1 MKRAPLRPHHKIVW
15 RSNLDTMDTDQG
27 PAADNALGGF
37 LRARRAQLRP
47 EDAGLRT
54 SNRRRVP
61 GLRRE
66 EVATLAGVSTDYY
79 MRLEQGRERHPSQQ
93 VLEAVARALQLDE
106 EAVTHL
112 YRVATPTTRRT
123 RRAPRVERVAPHL
136 RRLLDTWSD
145 TPAFVLGPALDV
157 LAHNALAAALH
168 SGFRRFDNLARMV
181 FLDPAGRGF
190 YRDWEKAANS
200 CVAEIRAAYGYDPD
214 SPRITE
220 VVDTLRVK
228 SSKFAELW
236 ARHEVKGKTQQAK
249 DLRHPEIGALEIQF
263 SAFTVNDAP
272 HQQLVVY
279 QAEPASA
286 PAAAF
291 AKLRSRAGRGE
302 SAQTEQEESGR
313 AFSDT

>member
-1 MKRAPLRPHHKIVW
+1 M
-15 RSNLDTMDTDQG
+15 
-27 PAADNALGGF
+27 
-37 LRARRAQLRP
+37 
-47 EDAGLRT
+47 
-54 SNRRRVP
+54 
-61 GLRRE
+61 
-66 EVATLAGVSTDYY
+66 LAGVRSDYY
-79 MRLEQGRERHPSQQ
+79 MRLEQGRETGPSPQ
-93 VLEAVARALQLDE
+93 VIDAVAAALHLDD
-106 EAVTHL
+106 EAL
-112 YRVATPTTRRT
+112 G
-123 RRAPRVERVAPHL
+123 HL
-136 RRLLDTWSD
+136 RRLTRAPQERRSVPAGHDRISPQLLQLLGSRPD

-181 FLDPAGRGF
+181 FLDPAGRNF

-220 VVDTLRVK
+220 VVDTLRAK
-228 SSKFAELW
+228 SPEFAELW

-249 DLRHPEIGALEIQF
+249 DLRHPEVGALEIQF
-263 SAFTVNDAP
+263 SAFTVNEAP

-286 PAAAF
+286 TAAAF
-291 AKLRSRAGRGE
+291 AELRSRADRGE
-302 SAQTEQEESGR
+302 SAQAEQEESGR